1 MKLTIRGDKLVVT
14 DAIKSYIE
22 EKLAKLDKYFEA
34 PDDLSAN
41 IVVRTRGIE
50 QIIEV
55 TIPIKKAILRAEE
68 SQDDFYAAID
78 VAVDKLERQL
88 RKNKTRLQ
96 SQLEKTKKQDIFD
109 FSNFEEMDDA
119 DEGDAQTIVK
129 RKKVEV
135 KPMSEEEA
143 ILQMELIG
151 HQFYLFKDA
160 DTNQPTVVYKRKDGN
175 YGIIESE

>member
-1 MKLTIRGDKLVVT
+1 
-14 DAIKSYIE
+14 
-22 EKLAKLDKYFEA
+22 
-34 PDDLSAN
+34 
-41 IVVRTRGIE
+41 
-50 QIIEV
+50 
-55 TIPIKKAILRAEE
+55 
-68 SQDDFYAAID
+68 
-78 VAVDKLERQL
+78 
-88 RKNKTRLQ
+88 
-96 SQLEKTKKQDIFD
+96 
-109 FSNFEEMDDA
+109 MDED